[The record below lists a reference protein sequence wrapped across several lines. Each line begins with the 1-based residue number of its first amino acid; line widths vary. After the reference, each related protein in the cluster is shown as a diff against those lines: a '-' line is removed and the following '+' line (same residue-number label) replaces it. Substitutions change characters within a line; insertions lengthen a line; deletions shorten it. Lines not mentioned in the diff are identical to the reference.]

1 MIKLNRM
8 IGRKMKATK
17 RSVIMNQE
25 FWTEIDQLVCDSNI
39 VIGRPNGSFIPNMQ
53 TLTIKLIMD
62 IGGIDVRVGNDSRQQ
77 IDTVAL
83 LI

>member
-1 MIKLNRM
+1 M

-39 VIGRPNGSFIPNMQ
+39 VIGRPNGSVHPKYADFNY
-53 TLTIKLIMD
+53 KVD
-62 IGGIDVRVGNDSRQQ
+62 YGYWWNRRVGWQRQQ
-77 IDTVAL
+77 TTD
-83 LI
+83 